1 MPLKVETQRSL
12 ALSGLSAISERAS
25 KLLNMPSLV
34 DNMPLS
40 VDGQKSVDSMWARC
54 DA

>member
-1 MPLKVETQRSL
+1 MPLKVETQRAL
-12 ALSGLSAISERAS
+12 VLSGLSAISERTS
-25 KLLNMPSLV
+25 RLLNMPSSV

-40 VDGQKSVDSMWARC
+40 VDGQKSVDSMLTRC